1 MDEKRASITAFIT
14 AYCRGYHA
22 THDSPKIFDDFLAA
36 RLFTAEE
43 HRAFDQQTGWT
54 AER

>member
-36 RLFTAEE
+36 QLFTAEE
-43 HRAFDQQTGWT
+43 HRTFD
-54 AER
+54 